1 MDERA
6 STIVTLKKA
15 YSDWAELCHDPI
27 VVTAILDRLLDH
39 IAVNN
44 IKGNSYRL
52 RGKVKQNE
60 VNEF

>member
-6 STIVTLKKA
+6 STIITSKKA
-15 YSDWAELCHDPI
+15 YSNWAELFQYPI

-44 IKGNSYRL
+44 FKGNSYRL
-52 RGKVKQNE
+52 RAKVKQNK
-60 VNEF
+60 